1 MLVRPGVQ
9 LEAPTDNLSDLV
21 HKMDID
27 TDSHNVTKE
36 PGANSASDV
45 DDPDSLQG
53 DGEDADE
60 RRAGR

>member
-1 MLVRPGVQ
+1 VLVRPGVQ

-36 PGANSASDV
+36 PGAYSASD